1 MTSLVRTG
9 VGSLPHCDPNEAAA
23 FVLATTDVP
32 YLPQLPNRHPE
43 EAMLLQWGDG
53 LAGAGPSDQLL
64 AADRP
69 MGPRNEGFVGAE
81 TLLGMLDGGV
91 VKTQATGPVTLSA
104 ALRAGGVS
112 ESGLLDRV
120 AAELV
125 ARVADHV
132 QWIRTAA
139 QVQRLVLVL
148 DEPALAVSGGD
159 MRIPPSVLAAL
170 QQTIESI
177 DAEVGIHCCGDTDWG
192 AMAAIG
198 LDWFSW
204 DLAALGPGFARGVD
218 RVAEALGGG
227 ARVMWGIIPTTSG
240 PLPDQNVLLGRYG
253 TAVAGL
259 VVEGAP
265 FASLKTEAWFTPAC
279 GLAGLSVADAEA
291 VTDLLE
297 LVVEEVERG
306 W

>member
-9 VGSLPHCDPNEAAA
+9 VGSLPHDDPNEAAA

-69 MGPRNEGFVGAE
+69 LGPRSEGFVGAE
-81 TLLGMLDGGV
+81 TMLGMLDGGL
-91 VKTQATGPVTLSA
+91 VKTQATGPVTLTA

-132 QWIRTAA
+132 RWIRTAA
-139 QVQRLVLVL
+139 PVQRLVLVL
-148 DEPALAVSGGD
+148 DEPALAVGGD
-159 MRIPPSVLAAL
+159 EIRIPPSVLTVL
-170 QQTIESI
+170 RQTIESI

-204 DLAALGPGFARGVD
+204 DLGALGPGFAAGVD

-227 ARVMWGIIPTTSG
+227 ARVMWGIVPTTSG

-297 LVVEEVERG
+297 LVVGEVEHG